1 MKSPHN
7 PVRPGPATSG
17 APVPP
22 DHNARDLVPPD
33 QLPPGDVVQKRRPG
47 YAEYGVVVL
56 LLALGGWA
64 IVDAL
69 SLADIAMN
77 RGPVSSKT
85 VPIVVGILLIVT
97 GILLAVDVARG
108 GRGEQEGGEDV
119 DLSHGSDW
127 RTIGLLTA
135 SFAANAVLIERVGW
149 PISGAI
155 LFFGTSYAL
164 GSRHYVRNA
173 VISLVMSV
181 STWYLF
187 YAVLDLKLPAGL
199 LKGIL

>member
-1 MKSPHN
+1 MTSPESR
-7 PVRPGPATSG
+7 PVRPGPAAAA

-22 DHNARDLVPPD
+22 DRVDGAD
-33 QLPPGDVVQKRRPG
+33 PGDRGDRKKGG
-47 YAEYGVVVL
+47 YAEYGVAVL
-56 LLALGGWA
+56 LLALGVWA
-64 IVDAL
+64 ITDAMAL
-69 SLADIAMN
+69 TDLPSA
-77 RGPVSSKT
+77 RGPIGAKT
-85 VPIVVGILLIVT
+85 VPMVVGLLLIVT
-97 GILLAVDVARG
+97 GVLLAIDVARG

-135 SFAANAVLIERVGW
+135 SFAANALLIDRVGW

-155 LFFGTSYAL
+155 LFFGTAYAL

-173 VISLVMSV
+173 IIALVLSV
-181 STWYLF
+181 GTWYLF
-187 YAVLDLKLPAGL
+187 YAGLGIHLPAGF